1 MTAENPNAPEPPK
14 AAGSVDSFHPAK
26 VRETTRQFGVAAIT
40 YVVISTFI
48 GLWPLL
54 TGGSSEV
61 FDGYTERDVAISF
74 AAFATVLAIWL
85 GVEIYVSQRRWA
97 ALVTFLLCLLDTVAS
112 GLQVFEPGGLPRY
125 WAPLTLCSF
134 AATYAAFITVKG
146 SRLIAA
152 GKVTEDD
159 ETSEATVT
167 APTTFSQAMQAGW
180 RESRGARRVI
190 RYVGLAAILG
200 TLGAAIYVW
209 GKVQGS
215 EDGVPQAAGQTTMP
229 TETSTSSMA
238 AIHEASPADQVG
250 EAFAL
255 AYGTAG
261 SAPVQVGESAY
272 TYTPTEIEGQ
282 TGLIQLGERL
292 ALVSDGHE
300 DNETGAAQGLVS
312 VHYFQREGQRLQT
325 VGSWPNLSQT
335 GSNGRISGASL
346 RRDLLQN
353 PVLLVRGGGMQ
364 QGCGMAF
371 VDLIELTPQAPILRA
386 TVQTSYS
393 WTGQDEDGNELPPTE
408 LSSTIAR
415 AAKGFKVVYMGEVS
429 RTVEYVKRGDKYV
442 PTTPVDDLPG
452 C

>member
-1 MTAENPNAPEPPK
+1 MTADDQNMPK
-14 AAGSVDSFHPAK
+14 PAGAGPSADLFHPAK
-26 VRETTRQFGVAAIT
+26 VRETTRNFGVAAVT
-40 YVVISTFI
+40 YLVFSTFI

-54 TGGSSEV
+54 TGVPSEM
-61 FDGYTERDVAISF
+61 FDGYTDRDVAISI
-74 AAFATVLAIWL
+74 AAITTVLAIWL
-85 GVEIYVSQRRWA
+85 GVEIVVSQRRWA

-112 GLQVFEPGGLPRY
+112 GLQVFEPSGLPRF
-125 WAPLTLCSF
+125 WAQLTLGSVG
-134 AATYAAFITVKG
+134 ATYAAFMALKG

-159 ETSEATVT
+159 ATSEATVT
-167 APTTFSQAMQAGW
+167 APGTFSQAMQVGL
-180 RESRGARRVI
+180 RETRSMRRVI
-190 RYVGLAAILG
+190 GYVGLAAILG

-215 EDGVPQAAGQTTMP
+215 EDGVPQAAAQTTMP
-229 TETSTSSMA
+229 VETSTSAIA
-238 AIHEASPADQVG
+238 ASHQASPAEQVS

-261 SAPVQVGESAY
+261 SAHRQVDDNPY
-272 TYTPTEIEGQ
+272 TYTPTDIEGQ
-282 TGLIQLGERL
+282 TGLIQLGDRL
-292 ALVSDGHE
+292 ALVSDGRE

-312 VHYFQREGQRLQT
+312 VHYFQREGEHLKA
-325 VGSWPNLSQT
+325 VGAWPNLSQT

-346 RRDLLQN
+346 RRDILQN

-364 QGCGMAF
+364 QGCSMDF
-371 VDLIELTPQAPILRA
+371 VELIELTPQAPILRA
-386 TVQTSYS
+386 SVQTGYS

-415 AAKGFKVVYMGEVS
+415 TSKGFKVVYTGEVS

>member
-1 MTAENPNAPEPPK
+1 MTANNQSAPEPAK
-14 AAGSVDSFHPAK
+14 TAATTNPFHPAK
-26 VRETTRQFGVAAIT
+26 VRETTRNFGVVAIT
-40 YVVISTFI
+40 YLVISTFI
-48 GLWPLL
+48 QLWPLL
-54 TGGSSEV
+54 TGVPSEI
-61 FDGYTERDVAISF
+61 FDGYTDRDIAISV
-74 AAFATVLAIWL
+74 AAITTVLAIWL
-85 GVEIYVSQRRWA
+85 GVEIVVSQRRWA
-97 ALVTFLLCLLDTVAS
+97 ALVTFLLCLFDTVAS
-112 GLQVFEPGGLPRY
+112 GLQVFEPSGLPRF
-125 WAPLTLCSF
+125 WAQLTLGSVG
-134 AATYAAFITVKG
+134 ATYAAFMALKG

-159 ETSEATVT
+159 ASSEATVT
-167 APTTFSQAMQAGW
+167 APATLSQAMQVGL
-180 RESRGARRVI
+180 RETRGMRRVI
-190 RYVGLAAILG
+190 GYVGLAAILG

-215 EDGVPQAAGQTTMP
+215 EDSVPQTAAQTAMP
-229 TETSTSSMA
+229 VETSTSA
-238 AIHEASPADQVG
+238 TVTGHEASPAEQVS

-261 SAPVQVGESAY
+261 SAHRQVDDNPY
-272 TYTPTEIEGQ
+272 TYTPTDVEGQ

-300 DNETGAAQGLVS
+300 DNETGVAQGLVS
-312 VHYFQREGQRLQT
+312 VHYFQREGEHLKA
-325 VGSWPNLSQT
+325 VGAWPNLSQT

-346 RRDLLQN
+346 RRDILQN

-386 TVQTSYS
+386 SVQTGYS
-393 WTGQDEDGNELPPTE
+393 WTGRDEDGNELPPTE

-415 AAKGFKVVYMGEVS
+415 TAKGFKVVYMGEVN
-429 RTVEYVKRGDKYV
+429 RTVEYVKRGDNYV
-442 PTTPVDDLPG
+442 PTTPIDDLPS

>member
-1 MTAENPNAPEPPK
+1 MTAENLNAPEPPK

-26 VRETTRQFGVAAIT
+26 VRETTRQFGIAAIT

-97 ALVTFLLCLLDTVAS
+97 ALMTFLLCLLDTVAS

-125 WAPLTLCSF
+125 WVPLTLSSVG
-134 AATYAAFITVKG
+134 ATYAAFIAVKG

-167 APTTFSQAMQAGW
+167 APATFSQAMQVGW
-180 RESRGARRVI
+180 RESRGMRRII
-190 RYVGLAAILG
+190 RYVGIAAILG

-209 GKVQGS
+209 GKAQGLDDNAPVAAVQG
-215 EDGVPQAAGQTTMP
+215 VPPAEAGADINATSN
-229 TETSTSSMA
+229 ETSSTDRVA
-238 AIHEASPADQVG
+238 
-250 EAFAL
+250 EAFQL
-255 AYGTAG
+255 AYGAAG
-261 SAPVQVGESAY
+261 SAHVQVGDSAY
-272 TYTPTEIEGQ
+272 TYTPTVLEGQ
-282 TGLIQLGERL
+282 TGLIQLGDRL

-300 DNETGAAQGLVS
+300 DNETGYRQGMVS
-312 VHYFQREGQRLQT
+312 VHYFKLEGDRLRT
-325 VGSWPNLSQT
+325 VGGWPNLSQS
-335 GSNGRISGASL
+335 GSNGRILGASL

-353 PVLLVRGGGMQ
+353 PVLMVMGGGMQ
-364 QGCGMAF
+364 QGCGVEF

-386 TVQTSYS
+386 SVQTGYS
-393 WTGQDEDGNELPPTE
+393 WTGYDEDGNELPPTE
-408 LSSTIAR
+408 LSSTIVR
-415 AAKGFKVVYMGEVS
+415 TSKGFKVVYTGEVS

-442 PTTPVDDLPG
+442 PTTPIDDLPV